1 MKLVRLRVLT
11 LATVASLGLGA
22 AAVSAQATAT
32 ISGTVTTNGPAAIEV
47 LVYTASA
54 QLPPSQFWVGQGG
67 VDVSTKQYRVSGLA
81 PGTYFVRTRGHV
93 FSRWADEWH
102 GGGLVASP
110 GARPRGVTVTGGS
123 TTIIDFSLGDVTATL
138 SGTLTLETLPFKAWV
153 ILPDLHVY
161 NEEGV
166 IIRTAQLNSAPGG
179 SAGGPLTTDPNP
191 GGTFSWSVNGL
202 PTGRYYV
209 ATSGWAQPAPGNL
222 RVSPGPGGLWVDEIY
237 DNVVCL
243 TEDCTPARGTP
254 IEVTGGALGS
264 GSAAPSSIAM
274 TLDYGAQ
281 IAGAVPPGHFLG
293 AATLRIHDARGV
305 RLPGRITASSF
316 GGYFANGLPSGTYF
330 ILLNREPNGK
340 FPATLYKDQP
350 CDGCAV
356 TSGTPVTVS
365 LGETRSGIDFTLLP
379 SRAISG
385 TVRSGGTVLAGVTVE
400 VFAPNGARAGSAIS
414 ASDGTYTALPMSST
428 SFTALNPG
436 TFYLRTLGTAGYVD
450 EVYDNQPCP
459 ACDPLRGTPVAVTA
473 TADTTGIDFDL
484 STGVEVS
491 GLVQTIGLSIGVM
504 APVSGIGISLFT
516 PQGALAARGV
526 SDRTG
531 RFAVTVP
538 SGTYY
543 AMSDAERGYVRRL
556 HVNASCPGGTCDV
569 TTGTAI
575 VVSGAPVTNVDLV
588 LPQCNAPSI
597 APVTLARAALGT
609 AYRQTLATSGAVSG
623 VRYSVSAGT
632 LPPGLTLTPASGV
645 ISGTPATAG
654 NFTFTIAAETGTC
667 TGSRTYTLDV
677 PACVLTVAA
686 TPVSRATGEPF
697 LLPVTTNCATW
708 PVSSNTSWISIEKV
722 PASNPNAVLLVTS
735 PHSGT
740 TPRTGS
746 VTIGSRVLTVYQN
759 GSAPKPPFG
768 VLEIPINGQVTAGS
782 IAVSGWAL
790 DDLAIQRVAIYRD
803 PVAGEGS
810 AQIYLG
816 DATIVEGAR
825 PDVEAA
831 YPGVPGNRRAGFGYL
846 LLTNMLPNGGNG
858 TFNLYAY
865 ADDIDGN
872 RVLLGS
878 RTVAGANHTATSPFG
893 AIDTPAQGATVAG
906 AAYVNF
912 GWALTPQPKL
922 IPFDGSTI
930 SVVIDGVPVGPVTSY
945 NLFRSD
951 VSGLFPG
958 LRNSGGPV
966 GYRVIDTTALSE
978 GVHTIAWVAT
988 DDAGQATG
996 IGSRYFTVQNSAWT
1010 PSQTLS
1016 SRAIPP
1022 AFHASEIA
1030 RADVKTAVPPRI
1042 DGVDL
1047 GRRTAGLAS
1056 LPLDAGG
1063 SRVIDLAALQHL
1075 ELTLPEDD
1083 ACAPTYAGYLDAGGE
1098 LRALPVGSSLDRRGT
1113 FYWQPGAAF
1122 RGEYAL
1128 VFVRTGCAGA
1138 ETRIPVA
1145 IRIR

>member
-1 MKLVRLRVLT
+1 MQFLRVRVLT
-11 LATVASLGLGA
+11 CLTLASLWLGA
-22 AAVSAQATAT
+22 ASALAQTTGT

-47 LVYTASA
+47 LVYTATA
-54 QLPPSQFWVGQGG
+54 QLSSAVWVAQGS
-67 VDVSTKQYRVSGLA
+67 VNVSSKQYSITGIA
-81 PGTYFVRTRGHV
+81 PGTYFVRTNGHV

-110 GARPRGVTVTGGS
+110 GASPRRVTVTAGS

-138 SGTLTLETLPFKAWV
+138 SGTVTLERLPHKGWV
-153 ILPDLHVY
+153 ILPHLIVY
-161 NEEGV
+161 NEDGV
-166 IIRTAQLNSAPGG
+166 VVRSSELNPTSDG

-191 GGTFSWSVNGL
+191 GGTFTWSVNGL

-209 ATSGWAQPAPGNL
+209 ATSGPAQSAPNTGH
-222 RVSPGPGGLWVDEIY
+222 VSPGPGGLWVDEIY

-243 TEDCTPARGTP
+243 TEDCSVARGTP
-254 IEVTGGALGS
+254 IEVTGGAFGT

-281 IAGAVPPGHFLG
+281 ITGSVPPAFFLG
-293 AATLRIHDARGV
+293 TTTLRIYDARGV
-305 RLPGRITASSF
+305 RLPNRITGSAF

-330 ILLNREPNGK
+330 ILLNRDPQGN
-340 FPATLYKDQP
+340 FPSTLYKDQP

-356 TSGTPVTVS
+356 TSGTPVTVT
-365 LGETRSGIDFTLLP
+365 LGETKSGIDFTLMP
-379 SRAISG
+379 SRAIKG
-385 TVRSGGTVLAGVTVE
+385 TVRSGGTALAGVTVE
-400 VFAPNGARAGSAIS
+400 VFGPNGARIGSVTT
-414 ASDGTYTALPMSST
+414 ASDGSYTFA
-428 SFTALNPG
+428 ALNPG

-450 EVYDNQPCP
+450 EIHGNQQCP
-459 ACDPLRGTPVAVTA
+459 SCDPLRGTPVTVTA

-491 GLVQTIGLSIGVM
+491 GLVQTVGLSSGVT
-504 APVSGIGISLFT
+504 APVTGIGISLFT

-531 RFAVTVP
+531 RFAVTLP

-543 AMSDAERGYVRRL
+543 AMSDAERGFVRRL
-556 HVNASCPGGTCDV
+556 HVDATCPGGICDV
-569 TTGTAI
+569 TTGAAI
-575 VVSGAPVTNVDLV
+575 VVSAAPVTNVDLV
-588 LPQCNAPSI
+588 PRQCSAPSI
-597 APVTLARAALGT
+597 APVALARAAVGT
-609 AYRQTLATSGAVSG
+609 AYRQTLATSGASSG
-623 VRYSVSAGT
+623 VLYSVSAGT
-632 LPPGLTLTPASGV
+632 LPPGLTLTRETGV

-654 NFTFTIAAETGTC
+654 NFTFTIAAETSTC

-677 PACVLTVAA
+677 PGCVLTLPA

-697 LLPVTTNCATW
+697 LLPIATNCATW
-708 PVSSNTSWISIEKV
+708 SVASNTAWITIQKAAADS
-722 PASNPNAVLLVTS
+722 VLLITS

-759 GSAPKPPFG
+759 GSAPQPPFG
-768 VLEIPINGQVTAGS
+768 VLEIPNNGQVMAGS

-810 AQIYLG
+810 AQIYIG

-831 YPGVPGNRRAGFGYL
+831 YPALPGNRRAGFGYL

-858 TFNLYAY
+858 TFNLHVY

-872 RVLLGS
+872 RVLLAS
-878 RTVAGANHTATSPFG
+878 RTVVGANSTATSPFG
-893 AIDTPAQGATVAG
+893 AIDTPAQGATVSGAG
-906 AAYVNF
+906 YVNF

-930 SVVIDGVPVGPVTSY
+930 NVVIDGVPIGRVTSY
-945 NLFRSD
+945 NLFRFD

-958 LRNSGGPV
+958 LKNSGGPV
-966 GYRVIDTTALSE
+966 GYRAIDTTALSE

-1010 PSQTLS
+1010 PSQTLA
-1016 SRAIPP
+1016 SRLTPP
-1022 AFHASEIA
+1022 AFHVSELG
-1030 RADVKTAVPPRI
+1030 RAEVTTAVPPRI
-1042 DGVDL
+1042 DGVDI
-1047 GRRTAGLAS
+1047 GRRIASLAS
-1056 LPLDAGG
+1056 FPIDAGG
-1063 SRVIDLAALQHL
+1063 SRVLDLASLEHL
-1075 ELTLPEDD
+1075 ELTLPGSDD
-1083 ACAPTYAGYLDAGGE
+1083 ACAPTYAGYLAAGGE
-1098 LRALPVGSSLDRRGT
+1098 LRALPVGASLDRRGT

-1122 RGEYAL
+1122 RGEYSL
-1128 VFVRTGCAGA
+1128 VFVRTGCEGA
-1138 ETRIPVA
+1138 ETRIPVT